1 MDDLQDHPFLFLNI
15 KILSNSMIIKYT
27 GGEPVKVKVSN
38 IYGRKMVNAYWNVSN
53 KIVAGSTYSVK
64 GLQDDGDK
72 NTSTDFTY
80 YNEIAPANRTDTAY
94 IKSVANTFKTVATLN
109 GVTDGKTSTLR
120 YPSYVRSNIIMQPI
134 FDNGN
139 LGRVNTSEDIE
150 IRQAVTYIDSKIYG
164 YIYGN
169 TYSDYIVGANLPEL
183 GTETMGKIHG
193 SPSNLGIFTY
203 AQIQYNVIPSN
214 AYTGNSVSIT
224 KVEYDRYGN
233 VNTGNNIIQ
242 ITPNVGYAKI
252 YTYNPGCVYIT
263 LTSNDS
269 KFSTTMQYWSTRL
282 ATVYE
287 YPQTYTTTYQFNLST
302 LTGKTQNCVPKYNV
316 ESGIFKYSVGIE
328 DRAYCPV
335 LEAGVYK
342 FSYKLVPDTAYHY
355 YRNYCEYGEHS
366 VYIYVNKAPQHAPEI
381 RTDNII
387 AAPGKDAYASTYN
400 GGVMDSLAVGVTY
413 WSDGSIGNKYTLKYD
428 GSSKSKTVRCYITGN
443 DNFAASP
450 WSNYVTLKTSG
461 STTTTTSTPPPQQLT
476 SISI

>member
-1 MDDLQDHPFLFLNI
+1 MIFKGHPFLFLNI

-38 IYGRKMVNAYWNVSN
+38 IYGRKLVNAYWNTLN
-53 KIVAGSTYSVK
+53 KNVAGFTYSVK
-64 GLQDDGDK
+64 GLEDDGDK

-94 IKSVANTFKTVATLN
+94 IKSVANTFKTATTLN

-120 YPSYVRSNIIMQPI
+120 YPSYVRSNIKMQPI
-134 FDNGN
+134 FADGN
-139 LGRVNTSEDIE
+139 LGRVNISEDIE

-169 TYSDYIVGANLPEL
+169 TYNDYIVGANLSEL
-183 GTETMGKIHG
+183 GTGTMGKIHG
-193 SPSNLGIFTY
+193 SPSNLGIFTD
-203 AQIQYNVIPSN
+203 AQIKYNVIPSN
-214 AYTGNSVSIT
+214 AYTGNNVTIT

-233 VNTGNNIIQ
+233 INTGNDIIQ

-252 YTYNPGCVYIT
+252 YTHNPGCVYIT

-269 KFSTTMQYWSTRL
+269 KFSTMMKYWSTIL

-287 YPQTYTTTYQFNLST
+287 YPQTYTTTYQFNVST
-302 LTGKTQNCVPKYNV
+302 LVGKTQNCVPKYNV
-316 ESGIFKYSVGIE
+316 ESGIFKYRVESKDLE
-328 DRAYCPV
+328 YCPV

-366 VYIYVNKAPQHAPEI
+366 VYIYVNKVKQLAPEI
-381 RTDNII
+381 NIRNI
-387 AAPGKDAYASTYN
+387 TALAGKDAHASAYN
-400 GGVMDSLAVGVTY
+400 GGFEPGRTVGVTY
-413 WSDGSIGNKYTLKYD
+413 WSDGTIGNPCTLKYD
-428 GSSKSKTVRCYITGN
+428 GAARNKTVRCYITGD

-450 WSNYVTLKTSG
+450 WSEYVTLKTSAG
-461 STTTTTSTPPPQQLT
+461 TTTPAPRTVKL
-476 SISI
+476 